1 MRPANPLRVVVAC
14 GIILL
19 VLAVLE
25 VSNASA
31 QLLPPLSPPF
41 PAIAPTLNPL
51 DPANNLN
58 ACTGSDCTN
67 GKFTEPFEEPTITY
81 TDSTGTH
88 TVTTQQKCLIDA
100 DGVYRC
106 KPAGATIVVL
116 PDNNLLYWDALEGTE
131 NVELSIVAEY
141 GFVSENDQ
149 SRVLKLSPSGNTVVP
164 TWTRP
169 TPVDGGAN
177 PGGTAGTP
185 LLPEGLLSTGGTQTN
200 NEGALFCSDQVELPD
215 GLIMAAGGTDYYTEP
230 GVQGIPF
237 GVAELEGLKNA
248 RLFDWR
254 NLNWTQTGS
263 MNWGRWYPSLVS
275 LTNGNVFVA
284 SGVTKLLKPV
294 YPQAP
299 IQSGTNVVQTETF
312 DWQTGVWTDN
322 GPNAQQ
328 SLPLFPRLHL
338 LPNGD
343 VFYDAG
349 GQTFNPFGQAYDEAL
364 WNIVAAY
371 DPNTQ
376 SWTDLGYAGLPLQL
390 NQVGL
395 NNLTSALLASN
406 PNFPVLT
413 ATTITAV
420 LSTLVGQ
427 PITSSAQ
434 LASLLGA
441 IVGPGGADTILG
453 SGFRGT
459 TFNIMLPLKPD
470 ATGNYSKAEFL
481 TAGGVLSAV
490 LDTSPGTWVAT
501 PLSRIDTVQIGT
513 GGTMNYSSRLT
524 GNLNYPRWFSYGVL
538 LADGSVMAFN
548 GANRDDVLTPG
559 LSNPIQVSERFN
571 PATETWT
578 TMATSHEA
586 RTYHNSAI
594 LMPDGRVMIGGHA
607 PISTAY
613 LSNINLASLGFSPDD
628 GRDPSFEIYSPPYI
642 FESRPQITSAPT
654 TATLGTSINVV
665 SPTASTIQA
674 ALLVRRTST
683 THVVDGDQRAVYLP
697 ITGVSG
703 NQLTLA
709 MPSSPAVVVPGEYL
723 LFLEKSD
730 GHGGQIPSVSAPIL
744 VSSS

>member
-1 MRPANPLRVVVAC
+1 MRLARANRIVVAC

-19 VLAVLE
+19 ALT
-25 VSNASA
+25 VSNSSA

-41 PAIAPTLNPL
+41 PAIAPTLNPS

-58 ACTGSDCTN
+58 ACTGSDCTR

-88 TVTTQQKCLIDA
+88 TVTTEQKCLQDA

-106 KPAGATIVVL
+106 KPAAGTIVML
-116 PDNNLLYWDALEGTE
+116 PDGNFLYWDALEGTE

-141 GFVSENDQ
+141 GTVSDNDQ
-149 SRVLKLSPSGNTVVP
+149 TRVLRLSPSGNIVTP
-164 TWTRP
+164 SWARP
-169 TPVDGGAN
+169 SPVDGGAN
-177 PGGTAGTP
+177 PNGSTGTP
-185 LLPEGLLSTGGTQTN
+185 LLPEGLLSTAGTQTN

-215 GLIMAAGGTDYYTEP
+215 GLIMAAGGTDYYSEP
-230 GVQGIPF
+230 GINGIPF

-275 LTNGNVFVA
+275 LPNGNVFVA

-312 DWQTGVWTDN
+312 DWQSGVWTDN

-328 SLPLFPRLHL
+328 SLPLYPRLHL

-349 GQTFNPFGQAYDEAL
+349 GQTFNPFGQSYNEAL
-364 WNIVAAY
+364 WNIVSAY
-371 DPNTQ
+371 DPSTQ
-376 SWTDLGYAGLPLQL
+376 TWTDLGYAGLPLQL

-395 NNLTSALLASN
+395 QSLSSALLASN

-427 PITSSAQ
+427 PISSSAQ

-459 TFNIMLPLKPD
+459 TFSVMLPLKPD
-470 ATGNYSKAEFL
+470 ASGNYSKAEFL

-490 LDTSPGTWVAT
+490 LDTSPGTLVAT
-501 PLSRIDTVQIGT
+501 PLSRIDTVQIGS
-513 GGTMNYSSRLT
+513 GGAMSYSSRLT
-524 GNLNYPRWFSYGVL
+524 GSLNYPRWFSYSVV
-538 LADGSVMAFN
+538 LADGTVQIFN
-548 GANRDDVLTPG
+548 GANRDDVLAPG
-559 LSNPIQVSERFN
+559 LSNPIQVSERFDPN
-571 PATETWT
+571 TEKWT
-578 TMATSHEA
+578 TMATSHQA
-586 RTYHNSAI
+586 RTYHNTAL
-594 LMPDGRVMIGGHA
+594 LMPDGRVMIAGHA

-613 LSNINLASLGFSPDD
+613 LSNINLASLGFSPNE

-642 FESRPQITSAPT
+642 FQSRPQITSAPP
-654 TATLGTSINVV
+654 TATLGTSISVS
-665 SPTASTIQA
+665 SPTASAISA
-674 ALLVRRTST
+674 ALLVRRTAT
-683 THVVDGDQRAVYLP
+683 THVVDGDQRSVYLP

-703 NQLTLA
+703 SQITLSI
-709 MPSSPAVVVPGEYL
+709 PSNPAVVTPGEYL

-730 GHGGQIPSVSAPIL
+730 GHGGQIPSISAPIQ
-744 VSSS
+744 VSGP

>member
-1 MRPANPLRVVVAC
+1 MLPAKLARIVVAC
-14 GIILL
+14 GCFLL
-19 VLAVLE
+19 ALGA
-25 VSNASA
+25 SNSSA
-31 QLLPPLSPPF
+31 QLSLSPPF
-41 PAIAPTLNPL
+41 PPIAPTLNPS

-58 ACTGSDCTN
+58 ACSGSDCTL

-88 TVTTQQKCLIDA
+88 TVTTQQKCLQDA
-100 DGVYRC
+100 DGVHRC
-106 KPAGATIVVL
+106 KPAAGTIVVL
-116 PDNNLLYWDALEGTE
+116 PDSNLLYWNALEGTE
-131 NVELSIVAEY
+131 NVELSIVAEF
-141 GFVSENDQ
+141 GTVSDDDQ
-149 SRVLKLSPSGNTVVP
+149 SRVLKLSPSGNTVIP
-164 TWTRP
+164 SWKRP
-169 TPVDGGAN
+169 SPVGGGAN
-177 PGGTAGTP
+177 PNGSTGTP
-185 LLPEGLLSTGGTQTN
+185 LLPEGLLSTAGTQTDN
-200 NEGALFCSDQVELPD
+200 AGALFCSDQVELPD
-215 GLIMAAGGTDYYTEP
+215 GLIMAAGGTDYYSEP
-230 GVQGIPF
+230 GVNGIPF

-299 IQSGTNVVQTETF
+299 IQSGTNVAQTETF

-328 SLPLFPRLHL
+328 SLPLFPRMHL

-349 GQTFNPFGQAYDEAL
+349 GQTFNPFGQSYNEAL
-364 WNIVAAY
+364 WNIVSAY
-371 DPNTQ
+371 DPTTQ

-390 NQVGL
+390 DQVGL
-395 NNLTSALLASN
+395 GDLTSALLASN
-406 PNFPVLT
+406 PNFPALT
-413 ATTITAV
+413 AATIDSV
-420 LSTLVGQ
+420 LASLVGN
-427 PITSSAQ
+427 PINSSAQ

-470 ATGNYSKAEFL
+470 ASGNYSKAEFL

-513 GGTMNYSSRLT
+513 GGAMTYSSRLT
-524 GNLNYPRWFSYGVL
+524 GNLNYPRWFSYGVM
-538 LADGSVMAFN
+538 LADGSVQTFN

-559 LSNPIQVSERFN
+559 LSNPIQVSERFD
-571 PATETWT
+571 PSTETWH

-607 PISTAY
+607 PISTMY
-613 LSNINLASLGFSPDD
+613 LSNINLAGLGFSPDD

-642 FESRPQITSAPT
+642 FKSRPRITSAPSSVS
-654 TATLGTSINVV
+654 LGNSFNVI
-665 SPTASTIQA
+665 SQDASTVQA
-674 ALLVRRTST
+674 ALLIRRTAT
-683 THVVDGDQRAVYLP
+683 THVVDGDQRAIYLP
-697 ITGVSG
+697 ITAVNG
-703 NQLTLA
+703 NQISLA
-709 MPSSPAVVVPGEYL
+709 MPSNPAVVVPGEYL
-723 LFLEKSD
+723 LFLEKPD
-730 GHGGQIPSVSAPIL
+730 GHGGQIPSISAPIL
-744 VSSS
+744 VSN